1 MAQLTHATT
10 TITTHIHQRLV
21 QLTHTT
27 TTITTQ
33 KHPHKLVSMRTQ
45 NYHTHHTYTD
55 TTLTWLRLVLDIL
68 QCRPLIYYFPH
79 CCQCPQTI
87 SNTVKVLSDRPFP
100 TPSRCSVEARYASLT
115 QKDTDL
121 KIKSTEHLKAIFEYQ
136 FLFRSLSPVGD
147 RQARLTKPVWTQK
160 AGPGNVARGLALVCS
175 QRHVHAVDV
184 SQGSCALTSS
194 SSSLSS
200 CHSCCLQ
207 FSFSVQAFIATL

>member
-1 MAQLTHATT
+1 MVDHFQHCEGAQWE
-10 TITTHIHQRLV
+10 I
-21 QLTHTT
+21 
-27 TTITTQ
+27 
-33 KHPHKLVSMRTQ
+33 
-45 NYHTHHTYTD
+45 
-55 TTLTWLRLVLDIL
+55 
-68 QCRPLIYYFPH
+68 
-79 CCQCPQTI
+79 I

-100 TPSRCSVEARYASLT
+100 TPWRCSVEARYASLT
-115 QKDTDL
+115 QKDSDL

-160 AGPGNVARGLALVCS
+160 AGSGNVARGLALVCS

-207 FSFSVQAFIATL
+207 FSFSVQALIATLWKNLYVAWPCFYYFRWDRDRSKD